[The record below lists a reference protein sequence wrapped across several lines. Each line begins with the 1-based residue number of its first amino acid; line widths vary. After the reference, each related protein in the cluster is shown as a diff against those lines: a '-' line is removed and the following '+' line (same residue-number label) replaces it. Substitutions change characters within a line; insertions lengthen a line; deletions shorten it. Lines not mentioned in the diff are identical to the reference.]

1 MIADIQIDAA
11 LPDDELAD
19 ISRCL
24 ALLYATPAGTMP
36 GNRTFGID
44 RSALGRPPDVA
55 RNLLTA
61 EIIKKTALFEPRVS
75 VSRVDWT
82 TDTNGQLIAKVVL
95 TGG

>member
-1 MIADIQIDAA
+1 MTTEIQIDAA
-11 LPDDELAD
+11 FSDDELAD
-19 ISRCL
+19 IKRCL

-36 GNRTFGID
+36 GNRAFGID

-82 TDTNGQLIAKVVL
+82 ADANGQLIAKVVL
-95 TGG
+95 TSG